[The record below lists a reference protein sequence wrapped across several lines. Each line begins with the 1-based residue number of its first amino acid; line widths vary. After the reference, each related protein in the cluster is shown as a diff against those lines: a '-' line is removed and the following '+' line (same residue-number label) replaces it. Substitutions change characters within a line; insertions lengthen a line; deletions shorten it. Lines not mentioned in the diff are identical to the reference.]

1 MKKRSVMFLV
11 PILVVS
17 GLLFVILI
25 FTYINAKETGN
36 NVGNITGRTVGT
48 ALGSFDGFTKGLEE
62 GYEDGKRQGLSAEDT
77 NVIVANEMA
86 SIGKLDVLVA
96 FDQFVDNFSEGN
108 DYKALFVYKAKA
120 VFSIN
125 LSLAHVFV
133 NGNDLEIVIP
143 QPECEV
149 TIDEEQ
155 SEEIAE
161 WQKYF
166 WSGNSEAGYIG
177 YMNSMKKIKDK
188 AASEM
193 SNYNILMSQAKASAK
208 RQVEMLANSIKV
220 NSSAGDRY
228 NVKVVFEGEEQED
241 E

>member
-1 MKKRSVMFLV
+1 MIVKKRSVMFLV

-96 FDQFVDNFSEGN
+96 FDQFVDN
-108 DYKALFVYKAKA
+108 V
-120 VFSIN
+120 
-125 LSLAHVFV
+125 
-133 NGNDLEIVIP
+133 
-143 QPECEV
+143 
-149 TIDEEQ
+149 
-155 SEEIAE
+155 SEEMIIKLYLFIK
-161 WQKYF
+161 QRLYF
-166 WSGNSEAGYIG
+166 
-177 YMNSMKKIKDK
+177 
-188 AASEM
+188 
-193 SNYNILMSQAKASAK
+193 Q
-208 RQVEMLANSIKV
+208 
-220 NSSAGDRY
+220 
-228 NVKVVFEGEEQED
+228 
-241 E
+241 